1 MSKKI
6 ICLEQLLQTPVCYM
20 SGEELAY
27 LIYNAGIIQQDKK
40 SEIVDTILEKER
52 KLAYGISGIAETFNC
67 SIPTANRIKKSGV
80 IDKAISQVGRKIILD
95 VDLALE
101 LATKN
106 KVKGE

>member
-20 SGEELAY
+20 TGEELAY

-40 SEIVDTILEKER
+40 SEVVESTPIR
-52 KLAYGISGIAETFNC
+52 KLAYGISGIAETFKC

-80 IDKAISQVGRKIILD
+80 IDKAISQVGRKIVLD
-95 VDLALE
+95 VGLALE
-101 LATKN
+101 LAGN
-106 KVKGE
+106 KKGGERL

>member
-40 SEIVDTILEKER
+40 SEVVESTPIR
-52 KLAYGISGIAETFNC
+52 KLA
-67 SIPTANRIKKSGV
+67 
-80 IDKAISQVGRKIILD
+80 
-95 VDLALE
+95 
-101 LATKN
+101 
-106 KVKGE
+106 